1 MPKQNLRVL
10 LVEDHPFQLAA
21 TQSLLNSYGYHLL
34 TPASNATEALKAMEA
49 SPAPFD
55 LMLCDQ
61 CLPDIPGLEL
71 IETANRRG
79 KIKQAILLS
88 SLSLEELQVLSDTA
102 VSRRIPLL
110 GCLTKPLNGQA
121 LKSLLA
127 FERQRM
133 AKNHSL

>member
-1 MPKQNLRVL
+1 MSKQNLRVL

-34 TPASNATEALKAMEA
+34 TPAANAAEALKAMA
-49 SPAPFD
+49 TSPAPFD

-61 CLPDIPGLEL
+61 CLPDILGLEL
-71 IETANRRG
+71 IETAHQRG
-79 KIKQAILLS
+79 KIRQAILLS
-88 SLSLEELQVLSDTA
+88 SLSLEELQVLGEMA
-102 VSRRIPLL
+102 LSRQIPLL

-121 LKSLLA
+121 LKSILA

-133 AKNHSL
+133 AKSHSL